1 MLGDEHESA
10 DDVADADED
19 LESVIHGLAPILALG
34 LRHGLFADGMFGL
47 VAAALTLWHAK
58 LPLGLLLTLHMLYN
72 LYEAVKHIICSLC
85 NFYGDHPMSR
95 TAAGKEKKSFRLN
108 MMFEPGELEELDNF
122 RYSARI
128 PSRSEAIRVLIK
140 LGIEAFAAKAA
151 KEGSAPSA

>member
-1 MLGDEHESA
+1 
-10 DDVADADED
+10 
-19 LESVIHGLAPILALG
+19 
-34 LRHGLFADGMFGL
+34 
-47 VAAALTLWHAK
+47 
-58 LPLGLLLTLHMLYN
+58 
-72 LYEAVKHIICSLC
+72 
-85 NFYGDHPMSR
+85 MSR

-151 KEGSAPSA
+151 KEGHAPGA